1 MSDHL
6 HFFNAPV
13 ATIALALP
21 FDYQQAIDDWS
32 SLRSQMVRQVPLE
45 FTRDEW
51 AYLVAFLERDNL
63 FRPFLT
69 TFGTKVAAPDQAPSL
84 LYRPRGSIAVWLP
97 NNVSLLGP
105 LTLILLSLTGQPIRL
120 KLGSSAQDLTGTFL
134 QYALAHLPQGEF
146 RAYLSSQVVTESF
159 GRDDPRQQ
167 ELTSNAQIR
176 VIFGSDAAAEA
187 IHHLPHPVESL
198 GFSFVNRQ
206 SEAWLEQGALNEQ
219 VLTTL
224 IKVFAIYGQAGC
236 TSPKRVIL
244 VNGSETEVRS
254 LRDDLLDLWPTI
266 APVEVPMHTASANVM
281 AEQWSRALGWDAR
294 RTARSGA
301 LLAHGARDLPA
312 FEASMALSIQGASRE
327 QALLDL
333 PPNIQTIGHA
343 LEAPDDPFWL
353 QLLAGSR
360 VRRFVPLGQMHH
372 FGSIWDGQ
380 EFWRQCFEPM
390 EVRL

>member
-1 MSDHL
+1 MPEHL
-6 HFFNAPV
+6 HFFNAP
-13 ATIALALP
+13 AGTISLALP
-21 FDYQQAIDDWS
+21 FDYQQVIADWS
-32 SLRSQMVRQVPLE
+32 SLRSQMVRQVPPE

-69 TFGTKVAAPDQAPSL
+69 TFGTEVAAPDQAPNL

-120 KLGSSAQDLTGTFL
+120 KLGSSAQDLTSAYL
-134 QYALAHLPQGEF
+134 QYALENLPQGEF
-146 RAYLSSQVVTESF
+146 KAYLSSQVITESF

-167 ELTSNAQIR
+167 ELTSNAQVR

-187 IHHLPHPVESL
+187 IHQLPHPVESL

-206 SEAWLEQGALNEQ
+206 SEAWLEQGALNQQ

-244 VNGSETEVRS
+244 LDGSETAVRR

-266 APVEVPMHTASANVM
+266 APGEVPMHTASANVM

-294 RTARSGA
+294 RTARSAA
-301 LLAHGARDLPA
+301 LLAHGTRDLPA
-312 FEASMALSIQGASRE
+312 FEASMALCIQGASRE

-343 LEAPDDPFWL
+343 LEVPNDPVWL

-360 VRRFVPLGQMHH
+360 VRRFVALGQMHH